1 MSNFDKILIAIFV
14 IIATVGI
21 IFFYLAADNHS
32 NKCMEKGGTVIDTPN
47 GRICIKAERIGL

>member
-1 MSNFDKILIAIFV
+1 MSNFDKLLIAIFV

-21 IFFYLAADNHS
+21 IFFYLADNHS

>member
-1 MSNFDKILIAIFV
+1 MSNFDKILGIFV

-21 IFFYLAADNHS
+21 IFLYQAADNYD
-32 NKCMEKGGTVIDTPN
+32 NRCVTKGGTVVDTPN